1 MIFSTTTTSSVS
13 INLLS
18 VDAFFQ
24 TVHKFGGYCTKKN
37 SEEHS
42 ASLATELK
50 NYCACHKFARGNR
63 ETYNKNGG
71 IFENMKSAEGV
82 YLR

>member
-1 MIFSTTTTSSVS
+1 MIFSTTTTSSAS

-18 VDAFFQ
+18 FDAFFQ
-24 TVHKFGGYCTKKN
+24 TVHKFGGYCAKKN

-50 NYCACHKFARGNR
+50 NYCACHKFAQGNR
-63 ETYNKNGG
+63 ENGE
-71 IFENMKSAEGV
+71 ISENMKSAKGF